1 MRYLFKHFVERCQLN
16 ISAKEFKILKK
27 GFQNNTIKRRV
38 EHCFGSLDY
47 FPEYFFVNSITPEK
61 PNCTK

>member
-27 GFQNNTIKRRV
+27 GFQNNTIKRRM
-38 EHCFGSLDY
+38 EHRFGSLDY
-47 FPEYFFVNSITPEK
+47 FPEYFLLTV
-61 PNCTK
+61 